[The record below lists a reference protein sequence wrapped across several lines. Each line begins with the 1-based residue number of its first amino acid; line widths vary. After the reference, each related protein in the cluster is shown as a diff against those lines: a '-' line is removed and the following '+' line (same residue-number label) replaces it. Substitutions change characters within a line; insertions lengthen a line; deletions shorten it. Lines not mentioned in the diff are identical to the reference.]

1 MQRSFVVH
9 ESLSLHDPVLLV
21 YRHSPAVQESFVHAL
36 PSSQSTGVYAHL
48 PFTDESTVHGSLS
61 LQSAPQ
67 PGITVPVQVPFEQ
80 RSFLVHS
87 FPSLQ
92 ETELFVRSHCPLT
105 HRSFVQGLLSLQLA
119 SDVQLEHR
127 SPASSHVAGGVHG
140 VPAWMLQLPPPQV
153 SAPLQY
159 RASLQGFELFGCVHW
174 LFT

>member
-1 MQRSFVVH
+1 MLQLPPPQVSAPLQY
-9 ESLSLHDPVLLV
+9 SPSLHE
-21 YRHSPAVQESFVHAL
+21 A
-36 PSSQSTGVYAHL
+36 
-48 PFTDESTVHGSLS
+48 
-61 LQSAPQ
+61 
-67 PGITVPVQVPFEQ
+67 
-80 RSFLVHS
+80 
-87 FPSLQ
+87 
-92 ETELFVRSHCPLT
+92 ELFVRSHCPLT